1 MVTFTSHS
9 PAETQ
14 ALGEEWG
21 SQAGGGLVIGL
32 SGDLGAGKTQLVKG
46 LARGLGFVGRVYSPS
61 FGLVNVYSGGRFP
74 LFHLDLYRLDTAE
87 QIFAAGL
94 DEYLEP
100 SGVSVIEWVER
111 WFDSPSQSA
120 LSPGGRF
127 PQIYRRVRLETISEL
142 VRRIQY
148 EDFGA

>member
-9 PAETQ
+9 PVETE

-21 SQAGGGLVIGL
+21 RQAGRGLVIGL

-46 LARGLGFVGRVYSPS
+46 LARGLGYAGRVYSPS
-61 FGLVNVYSGGRFP
+61 FGLVNVYSGGRLP
-74 LFHLDLYRLDTAE
+74 LFHLDLYRLDTAK

-94 DEYLEP
+94 EEYLEP
-100 SGVSVIEWVER
+100 AGVSVIEWVER
-111 WFDSPSQSA
+111 WFDPVNPATA
-120 LSPGGRF
+120 LPRGLLPRL
-127 PQIYRRVRLETISEL
+127 YRSVRLETISES

>member
-14 ALGEEWG
+14 SLGEEWG
-21 SQAGGGLVIGL
+21 RHAVGSLVIGL

-46 LARGLGFVGRVYSPS
+46 LARGLGFAGRVHSPS
-61 FGLVNVYSGGRFP
+61 FGLINVYSGGRFP
-74 LFHLDLYRLDTAE
+74 LFHLDLYRLETAK
-87 QIFAAGL
+87 QIFDAGL

-100 SGVSVIEWVER
+100 AGVSVIEWVER
-111 WFDSPSQSA
+111 WFDPATPGAA
-120 LSPGGRF
+120 LPRGLLPRL
-127 PQIYRRVRLETISEL
+127 YRSVRLETISEL

-148 EDFGA
+148 EDFGT

>member
-9 PAETQ
+9 PAETE

-21 SQAGGGLVIGL
+21 RHAGVGFVIGL

-46 LARGLGFVGRVYSPS
+46 LARGLGFTGRVYSPS
-61 FGLVNVYSGGRFP
+61 FGLVNVYSAGRLP
-74 LFHLDLYRLDTAE
+74 LFHLDLYRLDTVE
-87 QIFAAGL
+87 QIFAVGL
-94 DEYLEP
+94 EEYLEP
-100 SGVSVIEWVER
+100 AGVSVIEWVER
-111 WFDSPSQSA
+111 WFDAVNPATALPRGLLPRLYRSA
-120 LSPGGRF
+120 
-127 PQIYRRVRLETISEL
+127 RLDSVSES

>member
-1 MVTFTSHS
+1 MVTFISHS

-21 SQAGGGLVIGL
+21 GHARNGLVIGL
-32 SGDLGAGKTQLVKG
+32 SGDLGAGKTQFVKG
-46 LARGLGFVGRVYSPS
+46 LARGLGFAGRVHSPS
-61 FGLVNVYSGGRFP
+61 FGLVNEYTGGRVP
-74 LFHLDLYRLDTAE
+74 LFHLDLYRLDTAQ

-94 DEYLEP
+94 EEYLEP
-100 SGVSVIEWVER
+100 AGVSVIEWVER
-111 WFDSPSQSA
+111 WFDPA
-120 LSPGGRF
+120 SPGATLPRGLL
-127 PQIYRRVRLETISEL
+127 PQLYRSVRLETISES

>member
-21 SQAGGGLVIGL
+21 RHASSGLVIGL

-46 LARGLGFVGRVYSPS
+46 LARGLGFAGRVHSPS
-61 FGLVNVYSGGRFP
+61 FGLVNEYSGGRFP
-74 LFHLDLYRLDTAE
+74 LFHLDLYRLETAQ
-87 QIFAAGL
+87 QIFGAGL

-100 SGVSVIEWVER
+100 PGISVIEWVER
-111 WFDSPSQSA
+111 WFDPA
-120 LSPGGRF
+120 SPGTTLPRGLLPRL
-127 PQIYRRVRLETISEL
+127 YRSVRLETISES

>member
-21 SQAGGGLVIGL
+21 SHAGGGLVIGL

-46 LARGLGFVGRVYSPS
+46 LARGLGFAGRVYSPS
-61 FGLVNVYSGGRFP
+61 FALVNVYSGGRFP
-74 LFHLDLYRLDTAE
+74 IFHLDLYRLDTAE

-111 WFDSPSQSA
+111 WFDPGSA
-120 LSPGGRF
+120 GAVSPGGRL
-127 PQIYRRVRLETISEL
+127 PRVYRSVRLETVSEL

>member
-9 PAETQ
+9 PEETQ
-14 ALGEEWG
+14 VLGEEWG
-21 SQAGGGLVIGL
+21 RHANGGLVIGL

-46 LARGLGFVGRVYSPS
+46 LARGLDFTGRVYSPS
-61 FGLVNVYSGGRFP
+61 FGLVNVYSGGRFSI
-74 LFHLDLYRLDTAE
+74 FHLDLYRLETAE

-100 SGVSVIEWVER
+100 AGVSVIEWVER
-111 WFDSPSQSA
+111 WFDPASLGAA
-120 LSPGGRF
+120 LPRGLLPRL
-127 PQIYRRVRLETISEL
+127 YRSVRLETISES

-148 EDFGA
+148 EDFGS

>member
-21 SQAGGGLVIGL
+21 RHASNGLVIGL

-46 LARGLGFVGRVYSPS
+46 LARGLGFAGRVHSPS
-61 FGLVNVYSGGRFP
+61 FGLVNVYSGGRLP
-74 LFHLDLYRLDTAE
+74 LFHLDLYRLETAH

-100 SGVSVIEWVER
+100 GGVSVIEWVER
-111 WFDSPSQSA
+111 WFDPASPEA
-120 LSPGGRF
+120 AVPRGLLPRL
-127 PQIYRRVRLETISEL
+127 YRSVQLETISES

-148 EDFGA
+148 EDSGA

>member
-1 MVTFTSHS
+1 MVTFISHS
-9 PAETQ
+9 PADTQ

-21 SQAGGGLVIGL
+21 GHASSGLVIGL

-46 LARGLGFVGRVYSPS
+46 LARGLGFAGRVHSPS
-61 FGLVNVYSGGRFP
+61 FGLVNEYTGGRFP
-74 LFHLDLYRLDTAE
+74 LFHLDLYRLDTDQ

-94 DEYLEP
+94 EEYLEP
-100 SGVSVIEWVER
+100 AGVSVIEWVER
-111 WFDSPSQSA
+111 WFDPASPEA
-120 LSPGGRF
+120 TLPRGLL
-127 PQIYRRVRLETISEL
+127 PQLYRSVRLETISES